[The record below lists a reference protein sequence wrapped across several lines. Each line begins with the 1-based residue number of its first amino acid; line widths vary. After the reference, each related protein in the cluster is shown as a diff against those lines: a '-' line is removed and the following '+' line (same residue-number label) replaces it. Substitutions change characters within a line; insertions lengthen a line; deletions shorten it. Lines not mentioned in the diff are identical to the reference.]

1 MLSNKTMTPAT
12 EISGVHDDVGAGWDG
27 KLRLRL
33 GFLEMAQNGLAAAAV
48 GGGKLGGGLFACRSA
63 IGIGD

>member
-1 MLSNKTMTPAT
+1 MLSNKTMTPAA

-27 KLRLRL
+27 KLHLRL

-48 GGGKLGGGLFACRSA
+48 GGGKLGGGLFA
-63 IGIGD
+63 